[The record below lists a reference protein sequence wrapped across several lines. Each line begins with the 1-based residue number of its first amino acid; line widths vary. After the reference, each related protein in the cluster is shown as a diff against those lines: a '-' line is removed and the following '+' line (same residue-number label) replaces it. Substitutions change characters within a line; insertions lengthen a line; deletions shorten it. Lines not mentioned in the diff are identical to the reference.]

1 MSFES
6 AGGSA
11 AYRIL
16 AIETSCDETAAA
28 VVADGRHILSN
39 RVASQI
45 ELHRRFG
52 GVYPEV
58 ASRQHVLAIQTVVE
72 DALADASVAH
82 VRELDAIAVTN
93 GPGLAG
99 SLLVGVNL
107 AKGLAF
113 ASGLPLVP
121 VNHLEGHIYS
131 NWLCTDCSPVAET
144 PISGDSNW
152 RRCGLAPDIALKQRS
167 GSASDIALKQR
178 SDSASEQFPALIL
191 IVSGGHTELVLMEDH
206 CRYRLLG
213 ATLDD
218 AAGEAF
224 DKVARLLEL
233 GYPGGPAIQ
242 AAAQTGDARRFH
254 LPRPL
259 TRPGRR
265 TKIQPGAQASPLPA
279 ILPVR
284 GEHRF
289 NFSFS
294 GLKTAVLNLMRQLE
308 RDGTEARQPQT
319 VVDIAAAFQ
328 MAVVDVLVGKTADA
342 ATEFAVKQVC
352 ICGGVSA
359 NGLLRRTA
367 EQHFAEMGLPLRC
380 PPLYLCTDN
389 AAMIGAAAYHRR
401 SYIAAGQR
409 SSKGSEQ
416 RQAAEAVAHSTLHG
430 QPNKPSARDLLAL
443 DVYASLPLVDSMRL

>member
-1 MSFES
+1 MSLTN
-6 AGGSA
+6 AGGLP

-28 VVADGRHILSN
+28 VVADGRHVLSN

-72 DALADASVAH
+72 DALSDASVAH

-107 AKGLAF
+107 AKGLAY
-113 ASGLPLVP
+113 ASGLPLIP

-131 NWLCTDCSPVAET
+131 NWLYTDSSPVADLQASEDGNGFA
-144 PISGDSNW
+144 SDSA
-152 RRCGLAPDIALKQRS
+152 RKQRS
-167 GSASDIALKQR
+167 G
-178 SDSASEQFPALIL
+178 SASEQFPALIL
-191 IVSGGHTELVLMEDH
+191 IVSGGHTELVLMEGH

-242 AAAQTGDARRFH
+242 AAAESGDAGRFH

-259 TRPGRR
+259 MRPARR
-265 TKIQPGAQASPLPA
+265 TVRQPDAPTSPLPTV
-279 ILPVR
+279 LPVH

-308 RDGTEARQPQT
+308 REGTEARQTQT
-319 VVDIAAAFQ
+319 ASDIAAAFQ

-342 ATEFAVKQVC
+342 AAEFGVKQVC

-359 NGLLRRTA
+359 NGLLRRAA
-367 EQHFAEMGLPLRC
+367 EQHFAKIGLPLHC
-380 PPLYLCTDN
+380 PPLFLCTDN
-389 AAMIGAAAYHRR
+389 AAMIGAAAYYRR
-401 SYIAAGQR
+401 SYAPARQPSPAGR
-409 SSKGSEQ
+409 AH
-416 RQAAEAVAHSTLHG
+416 RQDAEAAAQATPHDR
-430 QPNKPSARDLLAL
+430 PSEPPARDFLAL
-443 DVYASLPLVDSMRL
+443 DVYASLPLVDSIQR

>member
-1 MSFES
+1 MTP
-6 AGGSA
+6 GSVGA
-11 AYRIL
+11 SPSCRIL

-72 DALADASVAH
+72 NALADAAVAH
-82 VRELDAIAVTN
+82 VRALDAIAVTH

-113 ASGLPLVP
+113 GSGLTLVP

-131 NWLCTDCSPVAET
+131 NWLYTDEGGA
-144 PISGDSNW
+144 
-152 RRCGLAPDIALKQRS
+152 AADI
-167 GSASDIALKQR
+167 
-178 SDSASEQFPALIL
+178 FPALVL
-191 IVSGGHTELVLMEDH
+191 IVSGGHTELVLMEGH

-233 GYPGGPAIQ
+233 GYPGGPAVQ
-242 AAAQTGDARRFH
+242 NAAQSGDAHRFQ

-259 TRPGRR
+259 SRPARR
-265 TKIQPGAQASPLPA
+265 TEFTPDAQPSYLPA
-279 ILPVR
+279 R
-284 GEHRF
+284 GENRF

-308 RDGTEARQPQT
+308 RDGAQPRRTQT
-319 VVDIAAAFQ
+319 VADIAAAFQ

-342 ATEFAVKQVC
+342 ATEFAVKRVC

-359 NGLLRRTA
+359 NRLLRQTA
-367 EQHFAEMGLPLRC
+367 EQHFAKMGLPLRC
-380 PPLYLCTDN
+380 PPLFLCTDN
-389 AAMIGAAAYHRR
+389 AAMIGAAAYYRR
-401 SYIAAGQR
+401 SC
-409 SSKGSEQ
+409 S
-416 RQAAEAVAHSTLHG
+416 EAVAHSTLR
-430 QPNKPSARDLLAL
+430 QQFAEPSARVNLAL
-443 DVYASLPLVDSMRL
+443 DIYANLPLAEPLSL

>member
-1 MSFES
+1 MSLTN
-6 AGGSA
+6 AGGSPE
-11 AYRIL
+11 YRIL

-72 DALADASVAH
+72 DALADASVTH
-82 VRELDAIAVTN
+82 VRELDAIAVTH

-131 NWLCTDCSPVAET
+131 NWLYADRSPL
-144 PISGDSNW
+144 SGSPGPGESN
-152 RRCGLAPDIALKQRS
+152 GPAGS
-167 GSASDIALKQR
+167 SASDSARRQG
-178 SDSASEQFPALIL
+178 SGSASEQFPALIL
-191 IVSGGHTELVLMEDH
+191 IVSGGHTELVLMEGH

-242 AAAQTGDARRFH
+242 AAAESGDPLRFH

-265 TKIQPGAQASPLPA
+265 TERQPDAQASFLPT

-308 RDGTEARQPQT
+308 RKGTEARQTQT
-319 VVDIAAAFQ
+319 AADIAAAFQ
-328 MAVVDVLVGKTADA
+328 LAVVDVLVGKTADA
-342 ATEFAVKQVC
+342 AAEFGVKQVC

-359 NGLLRRTA
+359 NGLLRRAA
-367 EQHFAEMGLPLRC
+367 EQHFARIGLPLHC
-380 PPLYLCTDN
+380 PPLFLCTDN
-389 AAMIGAAAYHRR
+389 AAMIGAAAYYRR
-401 SYIAAGQR
+401 SYLQSRQHASTGQR
-409 SSKGSEQ
+409 HGQ
-416 RQAAEAVAHSTLHG
+416 DGEAVAQSTPHDR
-430 QPNKPSARDLLAL
+430 PIEPSAHDFLGL
-443 DVYASLPLVDSMRL
+443 DVYASLPLVDSMQR

>member
-1 MSFES
+1 MSPKN
-6 AGGSA
+6 AGGSP

-39 RVASQI
+39 RVASQV

-113 ASGLPLVP
+113 ASGLPLIP

-131 NWLCTDCSPVAET
+131 NWLHPDSSSGVESPASEDGSGGREASATDSA
-144 PISGDSNW
+144 S
-152 RRCGLAPDIALKQRS
+152 RQRS
-167 GSASDIALKQR
+167 GSASD
-178 SDSASEQFPALIL
+178 QFPALIL
-191 IVSGGHTELVLMEDH
+191 IVSGGHTELVLMAGH

-242 AAAQTGDARRFH
+242 AAAESGDAGRFH

-265 TKIQPGAQASPLPA
+265 TEPQPDAQTSPLPTV
-279 ILPVR
+279 LPVH

-308 RDGTEARQPQT
+308 REGMEARQAQT
-319 VVDIAAAFQ
+319 AADIAAAFQ
-328 MAVVDVLVGKTADA
+328 MAVVDVLVGKAADA
-342 ATEFAVKQVC
+342 AAEFGVKQVC

-359 NGLLRRTA
+359 NGLLRRAA
-367 EQHFAEMGLPLRC
+367 EQHFAKIGLPLHC
-380 PPLYLCTDN
+380 PPLFLCTDN
-389 AAMIGAAAYHRR
+389 AAMIGAAAHYRQSYAPARQPSPTGSAHR
-401 SYIAAGQR
+401 QD
-409 SSKGSEQ
+409 
-416 RQAAEAVAHSTLHG
+416 AEAVAHSTPHD
-430 QPNKPSARDLLAL
+430 QPSEASARDFLAL
-443 DVYASLPLVDSMRL
+443 DVYASLPLVDSMQR